1 VSIEVLGL
9 GQNGTGLCGQRVYT
23 LNPPALAKGTS
34 GVELIGVAK
43 RATTSKV
50 EALEPKAGW

>member
-1 VSIEVLGL
+1 VLGL

-50 EALEPKAGW
+50 EVLEPKAGW